1 MKEWEQLAL
10 AALERSLKPLPHERN
25 EIDWKSSLSS
35 KTDRLKH
42 HLSAFSNYEGG
53 GFIVFGI
60 SNEGVVGGIAAG
72 HDEIINKLGNI
83 AREGLEPKIS
93 IEHSILEYDGKPV
106 LVVKVP
112 QSRERPV
119 HLRGKSV
126 FESYTRVAGQ
136 TRKLSKAEVGTLI
149 SQSSGVDFEEQIA
162 IDNLS
167 SEQITALLDI
177 QSYFELQSLGLPTTT
192 DAIIA
197 ALRSEGIVTEQGQGY
212 AITNLGALLFAKNLG
227 NFNDLSRK
235 SVRVILY
242 DNDDRRNTVKE
253 QLGQRGYASGFEGLV
268 SYVNDQLPTNEV
280 IEKALRRQVKLYPE
294 LAIRELIAN
303 ALIHQD
309 LTISGTGPMIEIFT
323 DRVELTNPGKPLIN
337 TLRFIDSPPRSRNEK
352 MASLMRRLNICEERG
367 SGIDKVIFEVEFNQL
382 PAPDFIEAE
391 ENLKVILYAPRPF
404 KEMDKNDRMRA
415 CYQHASIQYV
425 SRKTMTNES
434 LRKRF
439 NIADSNYPMATRVI
453 NDTLDAGWIKL
464 ADPENPSK
472 KYRAYLPFWA

>member
-1 MKEWEQLAL
+1 MKDWELLAL

-35 KTDRLKH
+35 KTERLKE

-53 GFIVFGI
+53 GFIAFGI
-60 SNEGVVGGIAAG
+60 NNDGLVEGLTERK
-72 HDEIINKLGNI
+72 DEIVKKLGNI

-93 IEHSILEYDGKPV
+93 IEHSILEYNTRPI
-106 LVVKVP
+106 LIVKVP

-136 TRKLSKAEVGTLI
+136 TRRLSKAEVGTLI
-149 SQSSGVDFEEQIA
+149 SLSSGVDFEDQIA
-162 IDNLS
+162 LDQLAV
-167 SEQITALLDI
+167 EQITGLLDI
-177 QSYFELQSLGLPTTT
+177 QAYFELLSLGLPSTSSAIV
-192 DAIIA
+192 DALI
-197 ALRSEGIVTEQGQGY
+197 SDGIVTHINDNY
-212 AITNLGALLFAKNLG
+212 AITNLGALLFAKNVD
-227 NFNDLSRK
+227 NFDNLSRK

-242 DNDDRRNTVKE
+242 DSDDRRNTIKE
-253 QLGQRGYASGFEGLV
+253 QIWQRGYASGFEGLV

-309 LTISGTGPMIEIFT
+309 FSISGSGPMIEVFT
-323 DRVELTNPGKPLIN
+323 DRVELTNPGRPLIN

-352 MASLMRRLNICEERG
+352 IASLMRRLNICEERG
-367 SGIDKVIFEVEFNQL
+367 SGIDKVIFEVEFHQL

-391 ENLKVILYAPRPF
+391 ENLKVILYAPKLFR
-404 KEMDKNDRMRA
+404 EMDKADRVRA
-415 CYQHASIQYV
+415 CYQHACIQSV

-464 ADPENPSK
+464 ADPENPSR
-472 KYRAYLPFWA
+472 KYRSYLPFWA